1 MNTLTIYS
9 ATWCAPCT
17 LLKNALI
24 ENGIEYTVID
34 IQSEEY
40 KQSGM
45 ALRSVPTAVIKDPEG
60 NVLLTLNGPNLLEAI
75 KDAI

>member
-17 LLKNALI
+17 QLKNALT

-40 KQSGM
+40 KQSAM

-75 KDAI
+75 KDAL